1 MEIKLDV
8 TWKME
13 FINKHLNYLK
23 IFLRFKGKMDVM
35 SEQMEK
41 LVREEN
47 IILKDLNCIYL
58 LFIYLFIYLII
69 YLYSLPQHLTFS

>member
-23 IFLRFKGKMDVM
+23 YFLRFKGKMEVM

-41 LVREEN
+41 LVKEN
-47 IILKDLNCIYL
+47 IILKDLNCIYYL
-58 LFIYLFIYLII
+58 SIYLSMCLII